1 MGFWDIV
8 LIAIALSMDA
18 CALTVANCT
27 IYKKSLC
34 VKKQWAMP
42 LAFSI
47 FQGIM
52 PLIGYL
58 VGSLVAGFV
67 SAIGGYLV
75 AGIFFVLAVKIIV
88 DILSEKSQPDKPCKT
103 FTYRLIFIQAVATS
117 IDALLIG
124 VTMSVSLTIN
134 VVIACLVIALITFLL
149 VAICLVLGK
158 KLGDVLGKYAEWTG
172 AIILLLLAIKNL
184 VTAIM

>member
-1 MGFWDIV
+1 MTIV
-8 LIAIALSMDA
+8 ELFVIAVGLSMDA
-18 CALTVANCT
+18 FAVSICKGL
-27 IYKKSLC
+27 S
-34 VKKQWAMP
+34 VKK
-42 LAFSI
+42 LRSRHAFSTAMWFGG
-47 FQGIM
+47 FQALM
-52 PLIGYL
+52 PLIGYF
-58 VGSLVAGFV
+58 VGIHFADFVASVDHWISFILL
-67 SAIGGYLV
+67 AIIGGNMIKESREAV
-75 AGIFFVLAVKIIV
+75 DTCEHDPDFSFKKMLALAI
-88 DILSEKSQPDKPCKT
+88 
-103 FTYRLIFIQAVATS
+103 ATS